1 MDENERCWCAST
13 LNRWYIRSLQP
24 MSPQITPPR
33 MASHQ
38 EARHQK
44 FSNIWTCSSTGL
56 NNVPHIACLKCS
68 GEEDQKTNWFT
79 QANITLG
86 CTTYECKINTLLI
99 PNSNNNTPKWQELEL
114 KKNVT
119 STVIQLAACD
129 QCFYLYFLFIYFTT
143 ICTLTTLPRYLGGYV
158 APHPKSDRFKSS
170 RESSHNS
177 LIIRSRT

>member
-1 MDENERCWCAST
+1 MNHTCHKLGTKVVRQVNFIWQWKTMKISTMVQYLHYPPSSNTSWPWIPKPNLQPYSMDENERCWCAST

-99 PNSNNNTPKWQELEL
+99 PNSNNNTPKWQELE
-114 KKNVT
+114 
-119 STVIQLAACD
+119 
-129 QCFYLYFLFIYFTT
+129 
-143 ICTLTTLPRYLGGYV
+143 
-158 APHPKSDRFKSS
+158 
-170 RESSHNS
+170 
-177 LIIRSRT
+177 